1 MRKRSCEKDQ
11 VFDNMNR
18 ESIIENLQKFNEV
31 QNSGLNLET
40 NSLRNRL

>member
-1 MRKRSCEKDQ
+1 MRKRSCKKDQ
-11 VFDNMNR
+11 VFDNMDR

-40 NSLRNRL
+40 NSLRNRF